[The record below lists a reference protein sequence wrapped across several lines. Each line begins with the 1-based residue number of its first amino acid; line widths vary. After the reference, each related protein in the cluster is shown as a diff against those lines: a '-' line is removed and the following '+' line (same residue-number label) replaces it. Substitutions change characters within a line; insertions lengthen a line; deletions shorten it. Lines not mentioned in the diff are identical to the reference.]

1 MKDLLEA
8 ARRVRRR
15 AWAPYSG
22 FSVGAALRTAGGRIH
37 VGCNIENAAHPEGLC
52 AEAAAIAA
60 MVAAGER
67 RIREIL
73 VLGGAE
79 PCAPCGGCR
88 QKIAEFAPPE
98 ARIHMAGTGGVVE
111 TATLAELL
119 PRAFALAS
127 SGNDGKGE
135 DAAAR
140 IRARAPGWRGGVAL
154 LLGSGLG
161 AIAEALAEPVRIPY
175 AELEG
180 FPRPTVAGH
189 AGEVVIGTLEEV
201 PLLCLSGR
209 VHLYEGKGAAA
220 VLPMIRTLRDL
231 DCRLLIVT
239 NAVGSLRPDLG
250 PGSLL
255 LVRDHINFQGRNP
268 LLGLADA
275 EGPPFLDL
283 STVYDEAA
291 AAVLAA
297 AAARA
302 GVPLEAGTYL
312 ATLGPCFETPAEI
325 RAFRVLGA
333 DVVGMSLVPEAIAA
347 RHFGLRVAALA
358 IVTNPA
364 AGLAPGPLSH
374 AETLAV
380 GRAAAERLLALLR
393 VALPVLAGRS
403 PARRRDGPAGSP
415 TAPPGG

>member
-1 MKDLLEA
+1 MKDLLDA
-8 ARRVRRR
+8 ARRARRR

-22 FSVGAALRTAGGRIH
+22 FPVGAALRTAGGRIH
-37 VGCNIENAAHPEGLC
+37 AGCNVENAAHPEGLC

-67 RIREIL
+67 RILEIL
-73 VLGGAE
+73 VLGGEE

-98 ARIHMAGTGGVVE
+98 THVHMASAGGVVE
-111 TATLAELL
+111 TVTLAELL
-119 PRAFALAS
+119 PRAFALAR
-127 SGNDGKGE
+127 SGNGGQGE

-161 AIAEALAEPVRIPY
+161 AVAEALAEPVRIPY
-175 AELEG
+175 AELGG

-189 AGEVVIGTLEEV
+189 AGEVVVGTLEGV

-209 VHLYEGKGAAA
+209 VHLYEGKGAA

-255 LVRDHINFQGRNP
+255 LVRDHINLQGTNP
-268 LLGLADA
+268 LIGTVGS

-283 STVYDEAA
+283 SAVYDEAA
-291 AAVLAA
+291 AGVLREAA
-297 AAARA
+297 ANV
-302 GVPLEAGTYL
+302 GVALAAGTYL

-347 RHFGLRVAALA
+347 RHSGLRVAALA
-358 IVTNPA
+358 IVTNLA

-380 GRAAAERLLALLR
+380 GGAAAERLLALLR
-393 VALPVLAGRS
+393 AALPVLAGRS
-403 PARRRDGPAGSP
+403 SVRPRDGSAGSP
-415 TAPPGG
+415 TAPPAG